1 MTEEK
6 PKSAQTEEPKHEE
19 SVFADTVD
27 HPTKTAEGENSS
39 GMHGSVP
46 PEIQGGW
53 NWGAFLLGWIWG
65 IGHSVWIA
73 LLAFIVPWPIME
85 IILGVKG
92 NEWAWQNRRF
102 ESVEHFK
109 EVQRKWAIWGVII
122 VIIGSFVIAG
132 IMAAAVL
139 VSLSGAR
146 EKARDAAKEQR
157 KINDQWLKDQEGKNN
172 DSWNNLLNDTD
183 NSSTNEL

>member
-1 MTEEK
+1 MAEEK
-6 PKSAQTEEPKHEE
+6 SKSAKTEEPKHEE
-19 SVFADTVD
+19 SVFAHAID
-27 HPTKTAEGENSS
+27 HPAEPADGENSS

-46 PEIQGGW
+46 PEIMGGW

-73 LLAFIVPWPIME
+73 LLSFIVPWPIME

-109 EVQRKWAIWGVII
+109 EVQRKWAIWGVLLFII
-122 VIIGSFVIAG
+122 SALCIIALFT
-132 IMAAAVL
+132 
-139 VSLSGAR
+139 SLILISLKQHRDVADQDRIKR
-146 EKARDAAKEQR
+146 EEIRKNKEDWI
-157 KINDQWLKDQEGKNN
+157 KKNN
-172 DSWNNLLNDTD
+172 NELNNLFNDTSD
-183 NSSTNEL
+183 TATNTL